1 MFDHLEGNRPVLYF
15 LGFGLLLT
23 SIFLM
28 IVVFEKPELYAMQLV
43 LGIHLI
49 LMGVQNRD
57 DIVDERVVNLSN
69 RAFKTSYLVT
79 LFVGMI
85 FITLYTFGLTTM
97 RAESSI
103 ITMLA
108 IMFLT
113 FSVSNFMLWR
123 KY

>member
-103 ITMLA
+103 ITILA

>member
-15 LGFGLLLT
+15 LGFGLLLM

-103 ITMLA
+103 ITILA